1 MLFPVGYREKW
12 GYYSPITQCDTDVA
26 ESRHGRGAIAEAKKY
41 KQTPFEVIRVLF
53 GDTDSLDVLI
63 E

>member
-1 MLFPVGYREKW
+1 MGLLFTD
-12 GYYSPITQCDTDVA
+12 YSM
-26 ESRHGRGAIAEAKKY
+26 RHGRGAIAEAKKY
-41 KQTPFEVIRVLF
+41 KRTPFEVIRVLF